1 MIILNFV
8 LLAHSSCNKKIN
20 SVLQIDSV
28 YLFLDEPTVVVGVD
42 QRHFVSETN
51 YNQSLQSNIDQRDQ
65 RQFTQ
70 QTNIDQRRF
79 SHETQITQPTNIELV
94 HVNIYPSTSEEE
106 PPGLSPEN
114 FCLFFA

>member
-1 MIILNFV
+1 MIIRNFV
-8 LLAHSSCNKKIN
+8 LFAHSSSNKKIN

-28 YLFLDEPTVVVGVD
+28 YLFLGQPTVVVGVD

-51 YNQSLQSNIDQRDQ
+51 YNQSLQSNIDQS
-65 RQFTQ
+65 QFTQ
-70 QTNIDQRRF
+70 QTNIDQRQF
-79 SHETQITQPTNIELV
+79 THETQITRQTNI